1 MLTAGGARGG
11 QRGGEGRG
19 GQEEGG
25 GWTRGTRRWWWWR
38 WFQRL
43 CPSGRSVVHVLRA
56 SLVVAVWRGVLCC
69 SYAWAVW
76 HSSQL
81 ISQQWKHMSIAPV
94 TSDIAV
100 SDCRENTHNSNDCE
114 EDTHSCINSCNFCK
128 SCRFVKRQQ
137 MCSWSPSNS
146 WQCCFV
152 FGQVCRKRKEKCLL
166 KFPQYIRWL
175 WVCMKKM
182 PRKNV

>member
-43 CPSGRSVVHVLRA
+43 CPSGRSVVHVLRP

-69 SYAWAVW
+69 SCVWAVW

-100 SDCRENTHNSNDCE
+100 SDCRENAHSYNSDDCAEKTHVPILTPVISAKVVGLWKDNRCVAEAPVTADSVGLFWVRSVN
-114 EDTHSCINSCNFCK
+114 K
-128 SCRFVKRQQ
+128 K
-137 MCSWSPSNS
+137 
-146 WQCCFV
+146 
-152 FGQVCRKRKEKCLL
+152 GQ
-166 KFPQYIRWL
+166 
-175 WVCMKKM
+175 
-182 PRKNV
+182 KNVY

>member
-43 CPSGRSVVHVLRA
+43 CPSGRSVMHVLRA

-100 SDCRENTHNSNDCE
+100 SDCWENTHNSNDSARK
-114 EDTHSCINSCNFCK
+114 THIAILTPVIFAKVVGLWKDNRCVAEAPVTADSVVLFLVRS
-128 SCRFVKRQQ
+128 V
-137 MCSWSPSNS
+137 
-146 WQCCFV
+146 
-152 FGQVCRKRKEKCLL
+152 EKG
-166 KFPQYIRWL
+166 K
-175 WVCMKKM
+175 
-182 PRKNV
+182 KNVY